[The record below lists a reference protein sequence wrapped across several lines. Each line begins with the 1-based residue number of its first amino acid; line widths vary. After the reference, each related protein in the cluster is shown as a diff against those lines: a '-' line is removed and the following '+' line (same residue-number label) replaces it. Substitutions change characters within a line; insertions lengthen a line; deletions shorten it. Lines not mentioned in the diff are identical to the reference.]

1 MSDIRSQLMVMIG
14 RIAARGWAPATAGN
28 YSIRLADNP
37 VRLLIS
43 PSGTDK
49 TLLRDEDLLE
59 VSHRAEVLSGSGKTS
74 AETLLHV
81 VTYQERPA
89 MSVLHVHTVWN
100 TILSEHCLPL
110 GAVEIAGYE
119 ILKALDGVTTHEH
132 TERIPVFENSQ
143 DMTLLSQKVK
153 AELKRDP
160 GVKAFLLAGHGLY
173 TWGKTPADAYRHL
186 EALEFLF
193 EVVVRK
199 NQMPSKGGKS
209 TWPAYV
215 SQS

>member
-1 MSDIRSQLMVMIG
+1 MAMIA

-28 YSIRLADNP
+28 YSIRLGSDP
-37 VRLLIS
+37 IRLLIS

-59 VSHRAEVLSGSGKTS
+59 VSDRAEVLSGSGKTS

-100 TILSEHCLPL
+100 TIISEDFARV
-110 GAVEIAGYE
+110 GAVEISGYE
-119 ILKALDGVTTHEH
+119 ILKALEGVTTHEH

-143 DMTLLSQKVK
+143 DMSALSQRVK
-153 AELKRDP
+153 AELKRDQS
-160 GVKAFLLAGHGLY
+160 VKAFLLAGHGLY
-173 TWGKTPADAYRHL
+173 TWGKTPADAYRHI

-193 EVVVRK
+193 EVLVRQ
-199 NQMPSKGGKS
+199 NQIQSKGGKRS
-209 TWPAYV
+209 WPAYV
-215 SQS
+215 SPS